1 MRPGPKLSSRT
12 LTLSL
17 MGACFLTLLM
27 LFSYALF
34 YGRGYDKSL
43 PVTVT
48 LEQRPVE
55 ALGGRGAV
63 LTDVVVV
70 KSLAETDLP
79 RVTLDLNGQYF
90 LYQDA
95 PLRAGEELVLPL
107 GIFKTKS
114 NQTFVPG
121 RYPVTEVNVTAQ
133 LPSGARGVAE
143 VTFPENE

>member
-1 MRPGPKLSSRT
+1 MRPGPRLSSRT

-27 LFSYALF
+27 LFTYALF
-34 YGRGYDKSL
+34 YGRGHDKPL
-43 PVTVT
+43 PVEVT
-48 LEQRPVE
+48 LERRAVE

-63 LTDVVVV
+63 LTDVVVI
-70 KSLAETDLP
+70 KSQAETDLP

-95 PLRAGEELVLPL
+95 PLRAGQELVLPL
-107 GIFKTKS
+107 AIFKTKS
-114 NQTFVPG
+114 NQAFVPG

-133 LPSGARGVAE
+133 LPGGARGVAE
-143 VTFPENE
+143 VAFPQPD

>member
-1 MRPGPKLSSRT
+1 MRPGPRLSSRT

-17 MGACFLTLLM
+17 MGACFLTLLT
-27 LFSYALF
+27 LFAYALF
-34 YGRGYDKSL
+34 YGRGYDKAL
-43 PVTVT
+43 PVEVT
-48 LEQRPVE
+48 LERRAVE

-63 LTDVVVV
+63 LTDVVVI

-107 GIFKTKS
+107 AIFKTKS
-114 NQTFVPG
+114 NQAFVPG

-143 VTFPENE
+143 VKFPQPE